1 MSTDPILGVSE
12 WFEPGEHQRVE
23 RVIAGVRELG
33 VRHVRTRLS
42 RAAWQC
48 VGGAEWYDWLLP
60 RLAEH
65 FEVLPYL
72 VEAEPAVGDVPRRS
86 SPPGPPDDHA
96 DFVDLVLAR
105 HGSSFDRIELGNISP
120 SEWGGMV
127 HSERLRFCDSIGD
140 AARSARAHGVG
151 VVLGGASALDS
162 GSLHL
167 LGERGV
173 LEHMDVIAVHGS
185 PGPAGSSNG
194 WRSHLT
200 HLREA
205 LEAAGCRAELWITEA
220 RSSTTRYDEL
230 AQLRTFIDL
239 LEAPVA
245 RVYWH
250 TAEDHAPERSAA
262 ERSEDEPVSHL
273 GLRRS
278 DGSPKLLCRLW
289 RDEGIAGVRA
299 TASLQSRVRET
310 SRPVAVITGG
320 AGFVGTNL
328 AHALLEDG
336 NRVRVL
342 DNLSRPGVERNLR
355 WLRAQHGDRLE
366 AEIADIRDRS
376 ALRRALESA
385 DQVFHLAAQVAVTTS
400 LAAPLDDFDVNLAGT
415 LNLLEE
421 LRRLPE
427 PPPLVFTSTNK
438 VYGDLPQLPL
448 EREGDR
454 WEPRDPD
461 VRRRGLD
468 ESMPL
473 DFCTPY
479 GCSKGAADQYIL
491 DFAKSYDLPAAVLRM
506 SCIYGPHQH
515 GTEDQGWVAHFLLR
529 TLAGRPITIYGDG
542 AQVRDLLWVE
552 DLVEAFVRVRD
563 GIAAFAGTA
572 FNVGGGPDNAVSLIE
587 VIELIGEIHGR
598 RPRVELAPARPGDQR
613 YYVADTGRLRD
624 TTGWEQQVGV
634 EEGIEELYRW
644 LRARRS
650 DGRPAAQR
658 VAAR

>member
-1 MSTDPILGVSE
+1 VSTHPILGVSE
-12 WFEPGEHQRVE
+12 WFEPGEHERVE
-23 RVIAGVRELG
+23 RVIEGVRELG
-33 VRHVRTRLS
+33 VRQVRTLLS
-42 RAAWQC
+42 RDTWQSA
-48 VGGAEWYDWLLP
+48 VGAEWYDWLLP
-60 RLAEH
+60 RLTEH

-72 VEAEPAVGDVPRRS
+72 VDTKPSLRSTPPRS
-86 SPPGPPDDHA
+86 SSPHRPDA
-96 DFVDLVLAR
+96 YAEFVDLVLAR
-105 HGSSFDRIELGNISP
+105 HGSSFERIELRNISP
-120 SEWGGMV
+120 SEWDRMV
-127 HSERLRFCDSIGD
+127 DPDRLLFWESIE
-140 AARSARAHGVG
+140 AAAQSARARGVG
-151 VVLGGASALDS
+151 VVFGGTGALDS
-162 GSLHL
+162 QWLHV

-173 LEHMDVIAVHGS
+173 LEHIDVVGLHGF
-185 PGPAGSSNG
+185 PEPAGSNG

-200 HLREA
+200 QVQEA
-205 LEAAGCRAELWITEA
+205 VEAAGLRGELWITEA
-220 RSSTTRYDEL
+220 GCSTMRYDEL
-230 AQLRTFIDL
+230 AQLRTFVGL
-239 LEAPVA
+239 LDAPVA

-250 TAEDHAPERSAA
+250 AAEDRAPERAFA
-262 ERSEDEPVSHL
+262 DPFDDERASHV

-299 TASLQSRVRET
+299 TVSLQSRVRER

-328 AHALLEDG
+328 AHALLEEG

-355 WLRAQHGDRLE
+355 WLRAQHGARLE
-366 AEIADIRDRS
+366 IEIGDIRDRVT
-376 ALRRALESA
+376 LRRALESA

-400 LAAPLDDFDVNLAGT
+400 LASPLDDFSVNLAGT
-415 LNLLEE
+415 LSLLEE
-421 LRRLPE
+421 LRRLSE

-454 WEPRDPD
+454 WEPRDPG

-473 DFCTPY
+473 AFCTPY
-479 GCSKGAADQYIL
+479 GCSKGGADQYVL

-529 TLAGRPITIYGDG
+529 TLAGQPITIYGDG
-542 AQVRDLLWVE
+542 AQVRDILWIE

-563 GIAAFAGTA
+563 GIGVLAGTA
-572 FNVGGGPDNAVSLIE
+572 FNVGGGPENAVSLIE
-587 VIELIGEIHGR
+587 VIELIGELHGR

-613 YYVADTGRLRD
+613 YYVADTGRLRVA
-624 TTGWEQQVGV
+624 TGWEQQVGV